1 MEVESETDGTFTFDE
16 NQSKN
21 EIITKNEF
29 VENSSAAEEKRK
41 FFAGILVD
49 VYQDIYLLQSKSKF
63 LNDVELQC
71 KDGEFL
77 YVPSVLLVC
86 MVIFFFIIIIIL
98 FMVFYCNCVQFAG
111 GNFTVVSFSGASSRF
126 DRKLFLSL
134 TRCGKEGF

>member
-49 VYQDIYLLQSKSKF
+49 VYQDIYLLQERQKF

-71 KDGEFL
+71 KDGEVL
-77 YVPSVLLVC
+77 YVPSVLLVK
-86 MVIFFFIIIIIL
+86 IFLFYYYFFNIQLRPICRRQ
-98 FMVFYCNCVQFAG
+98 FHRCFVFWRQ
-111 GNFTVVSFSGASSRF
+111 
-126 DRKLFLSL
+126 LPI
-134 TRCGKEGF
+134 